1 MVCGIISVTA
11 GFSRNTLLL
20 LLLLLL
26 LLGISCE
33 NKNIDN
39 KSRDI
44 KDFA

>member
-20 LLLLLL
+20 QL
-26 LLGISCE
+26 LLGSSCE

-44 KDFA
+44 KDLA